1 MIGVVSALAGAVG
14 VIGRIRRIAAAA
26 QLARGEFMDAGGGV
40 RGIARGARAAAE
52 KLLPDAAEKA
62 RREIAALRSSALG
75 ELDGIIGGL
84 RRELADIRAG
94 GGGPSA
100 AEAVECR
107 LASAMQCRLDLQKA
121 AMECEHAIRVCELEC
136 AALADLCEIGEAAAP
151 PSGKPEEKPVV
162 PFLRQGVQEG
172 HPHDALRIAG
182 CYFFALYRWAEHA
195 LGRPLGED
203 NVVSF
208 FEWCVDDGSVRENA
222 FVNDPVRVLNTL
234 CGARM
239 FHRVSNHSNDPDA
252 ERTGSEGAFIRRVQN
267 GGFGTHFVLDINGYT
282 WDSLG
287 SNAHNY
293 RPAGLREIV

>member
-1 MIGVVSALAGAVG
+1 MIGIMGVLAGTVG
-14 VIGRIRRIAAAA
+14 VIGQIRSVAASVRSI
-26 QLARGEFMDAGGGV
+26 RGEFLEAGGGI
-40 RGIARGARAAAE
+40 RGAARGARAAAE
-52 KLLPDAAEKA
+52 KLLPDAAQKA
-62 RREIAALRSSALG
+62 RRKIDGLRGHAMG
-75 ELDGIIGGL
+75 ELDGIIGEL
-84 RRELADIRAG
+84 RRELADLRAG

-107 LASAMQCRLDLQKA
+107 LASATQCRLDLQKA

-136 AALADLCEIGEAAAP
+136 AALADLCGIGEAAAP

-222 FVNDPVRVLNTL
+222 FVNDPVCVLNTL
-234 CGARM
+234 CGDRL

>member
-1 MIGVVSALAGAVG
+1 MAGAVG

-162 PFLRQGVQEG
+162 PFLRQGVQERF
-172 HPHDALRIAG
+172 PHDALRIDG
-182 CYFFALYRWAEHA
+182 CYFFALYRRAEHA
-195 LGRPLGED
+195 LGHPLGHPLGED
-203 NVVSF
+203 SVVSL
-208 FEWCVDDGSVRENA
+208 FERCVDDGSVRENA

-234 CGARM
+234 CGGRL
-239 FHRVSNHSNDPDA
+239 FHRVSNHTNDPNA
-252 ERTGSEGAFIRRVQN
+252 VRTGSEGAFIRRVKN
-267 GGFGTHFVLDINGYT
+267 GGFGVHFVLDINGYT

-293 RPAGLREIV
+293 RPARLREIV